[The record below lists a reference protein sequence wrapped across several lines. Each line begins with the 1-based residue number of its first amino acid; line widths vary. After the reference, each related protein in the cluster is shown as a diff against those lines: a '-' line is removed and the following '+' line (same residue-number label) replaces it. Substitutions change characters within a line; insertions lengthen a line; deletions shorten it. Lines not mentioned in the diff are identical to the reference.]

1 MKKLIKYS
9 LLALLLLIVF
19 LFFSNYPISSSPKN
33 LPRLSDTIQIRKNLE
48 QIIHTPD
55 YRNFRNVA
63 VLNGVSEFLKST
75 FLESTK
81 RVSFQEYP
89 ARGNTYRNVIASF
102 GPETAPRII
111 VGAHYDVCLDQD
123 GADDNAS
130 GVAGLLEL
138 ARLLSN
144 TPLQYRI
151 DLVAYSLEEPP
162 DFDTHN
168 MGSYVHAKSL
178 SDSNV
183 SVYGMISLE
192 MIGYYSDDK
201 DSQHYPV
208 GLLKW
213 IYGDRGNFITLAQK
227 FGSGKFARNFK
238 SQYFKNNSI
247 PAKSFKAPSFFG
259 GINLSDHANYWE
271 FGYSALM
278 ITNTAFYRNE
288 YYHTKN
294 DKLYRLDIPRLA
306 LVIDGVYRSLI
317 AIE

>member
-1 MKKLIKYS
+1 LKKFFIYLVF
-9 LLALLLLIVF
+9 ALLLLTVF
-19 LFFSNYPISSSPKN
+19 VLFSNFPVSSAPKN
-33 LPRLSDTIQIRKNLE
+33 LPRLSDTIRIRQNLE
-48 QIIHTPD
+48 QIINTPD
-55 YRNFRNVA
+55 YRNFRNVE
-63 VLNGVSEFLKST
+63 VLNGVSEFLKT
-75 FLESTK
+75 KFLESTNL
-81 RVSFQEYP
+81 VSFQEYP

-102 GPETAPRII
+102 GPESAPRII

-138 ARLLSN
+138 ARLLSKSS
-144 TPLQYRI
+144 LQYRI

-183 SVYGMISLE
+183 AVLGMISLE
-192 MIGYYSDDK
+192 MISYFSDGK
-201 DSQHYPV
+201 DSQRYPV
-208 GLLKW
+208 GFLKW
-213 IYGDRGNFITLAQK
+213 IYGDRGNFITLTQK

-238 SQYFKNNSI
+238 SLYFKNNSI

-259 GINLSDHANYWE
+259 GIDLSDHANYWK

-288 YYHTKN
+288 YYHNKG
-294 DKLYRLDIPRLA
+294 DKLHRLDIPRMA
-306 LVIDGVYRSLI
+306 LVIDGVYRSLM